1 MGYDFLMLA
10 RQRTGSVVCPSCGNL
25 VGVNDERCFNC
36 GRWNPGMWGYAPLLR
51 RLGND
56 LGFTSLVIGG
66 CSVLYLASLVVSG
79 RSLLLVGGPM
89 TFLVPSQFAIII
101 LGASGAEPVLGL
113 GWWWTIFSAGWLH
126 GSALHIL
133 FNMMW
138 IRQLGPLTG
147 ELYGPS
153 RVVII
158 YTIASALGF
167 LVSTLA
173 GSPLT
178 LGASAGIMG
187 LLGAMVR
194 YGQRTGSNRLGSQ
207 AWVWA
212 LVLFFFG
219 FLMRGVDNWA
229 HGGGFVG
236 GYLAAFLLDPL
247 QRERPAHVFA
257 ALACLALTAL
267 SVLACVFDGLRLLHR
282 GG

>member
-1 MGYDFLMLA
+1 MFS

-25 VGVNDERCFNC
+25 VGVNDERCYNC
-36 GRWNPGMWGYAPLLR
+36 GRWNPGLWGYAPLLR

-56 LGFTSLVIGG
+56 LGFTSLVIGA
-66 CSVLYLASLVVSG
+66 CTFLYVASLLASG
-79 RSLLLVGGPM
+79 RGLMMVAGPM
-89 TFLVPSQFAIII
+89 NFLVPSNMAIV
-101 LGASGAEPVLGL
+101 LFGASGAYPVFVL
-113 GWWWTIFSAGWLH
+113 GWWWTFLSAGWLH

-138 IRQLGPLTG
+138 IRQLGPVTG

-153 RVVII
+153 RAVII
-158 YTIASALGF
+158 YTAASALGF
-167 LVSTLA
+167 LVSTMA
-173 GSPLT
+173 GSTIT

-207 AWVWA
+207 AWGWA
-212 LVLFFFG
+212 LTLFVFG

-236 GYLAAFLLDPL
+236 GYLAGFLLDPL
-247 QRERPAHVFA
+247 QRERPSHLMA
-257 ALACLALTAL
+257 ALACLALTGLA
-267 SVLACVFDGLRLLHR
+267 VLASIVSGLGLLR
-282 GG
+282 AGG

>member
-1 MGYDFLMLA
+1 MLA

-56 LGFTSLVIGG
+56 FGFTNLVVGG
-66 CSVLYLASLVVSG
+66 CAVLYVACLLISG
-79 RSLLLVGGPM
+79 RSLVLAAGPM
-89 TFLVPSQFAIII
+89 DYLVPSNFAIVL
-101 LGASGAEPVLGL
+101 LGASGAYPVLGL
-113 GWWWTIFSAGWLH
+113 GWWWTILSAGWLH
-126 GSALHIL
+126 GSILHIV

-138 IRQLGPLTG
+138 IRQLGPVTG

-153 RVVII
+153 RALII

-173 GSPLT
+173 GSVIT

-187 LLGAMVR
+187 LLGAQVR
-194 YGQRTGSNRLGSQ
+194 YGQRTGSTHLGSQ
-207 AWVWA
+207 AWTWA
-212 LVLFFFG
+212 IILFVFG
-219 FLMRGVDNWA
+219 FMMRGVDNWA

-236 GYLAAFLLDPL
+236 GYLGGLLLDPV
-247 QRERPAHVFA
+247 QRERPRHLAG
-257 ALACLALTAL
+257 ALVCIALTAF
-267 SVLACVFDGLRLLHR
+267 SILASLMSGLGLLRGLR
-282 GG
+282 

>member
-1 MGYDFLMLA
+1 MLS

-25 VGVNDERCFNC
+25 VGVNDERCYNC
-36 GRWNPGMWGYAPLLR
+36 GRWNPGLWGFAPLLR

-56 LGFTSLVIGG
+56 LGFTNLVIGG
-66 CSVLYLASLVVSG
+66 CTVLYVATLLVSG
-79 RSLLLVGGPM
+79 RGLSVVAGPM
-89 TFLVPSQFAIII
+89 NFLVPSNVAIV
-101 LGASGAEPVLGL
+101 LFGASGAYPVFAL
-113 GWWWTIFSAGWLH
+113 GWWWTVLSAGWLH

-147 ELYGPS
+147 ELYGAS

-158 YTIASALGF
+158 YTVASAVGF
-167 LVSTLA
+167 GVSTMA
-173 GSPLT
+173 GSGIT

-207 AWVWA
+207 AWAWA
-212 LVLFFFG
+212 LTLFVFG
-219 FLMRGVDNWA
+219 FIMRGVDNWA

-236 GYLAAFLLDPL
+236 GYLAGLLLDPL
-247 QRERPAHVFA
+247 QRERPGHLVV
-257 ALACLALTAL
+257 ALACLGATLLA
-267 SVLACVFDGLRLLHR
+267 VLASLASGLMVVGA

>member
-1 MGYDFLMLA
+1 MFS

-25 VGVNDERCFNC
+25 VGVNDERCYNC
-36 GRWNPGMWGYAPLLR
+36 GRWNPGLWGYAPLLR

-66 CSVLYLASLVVSG
+66 CTVLYVATLLASG
-79 RSLLLVGGPM
+79 RSLQVAAGGM
-89 TFLVPSQFAIII
+89 NILVPSNVAIV
-101 LGASGAEPVLGL
+101 LFGASGAYPVFYL
-113 GWWWTIFSAGWLH
+113 GWWWTFLSAGWLH

-138 IRQLGPLTG
+138 IRQLGPVTG
-147 ELYGPS
+147 ELYGAS

-158 YTIASALGF
+158 YTVASALGF
-167 LVSTLA
+167 FVSTMA
-173 GSPLT
+173 GSSIT

-212 LVLFFFG
+212 LTLFVFG

-236 GYLAAFLLDPL
+236 GYLAGVLLDPL
-247 QRERPAHVFA
+247 QRERPGHMVA
-257 ALACLALTAL
+257 ALVCLGLTVL
-267 SVLACVFDGLRLLHR
+267 SVLASVLSGLSAIRQ

>member
-1 MGYDFLMLA
+1 MWS

-25 VGVNDERCFNC
+25 TGVNDERCFTC
-36 GRWNPGMWGYAPLLR
+36 GRWNPGLWGYAPLLR
-51 RLGND
+51 RFGAD
-56 LGFTSLVIGG
+56 LGFTAIVVAG
-66 CSVLYLASLVVSG
+66 CTAIYAAALLASG
-79 RSLLLVGGPM
+79 RSLTLAAGPM
-89 TFLVPSQFAIII
+89 NFLVPSNLAMVLF
-101 LGASGAEPVLGL
+101 GASGAYPVLGL
-113 GWWWTIFSAGWLH
+113 GWWWTLLSAGWLH

-138 IRQLGPLTG
+138 IRQLGPVTG
-147 ELYGPS
+147 ELYGAS

-158 YTIASALGF
+158 YTVASALGF

-173 GSPLT
+173 GSQLT

-212 LVLFFFG
+212 LTLFVFG
-219 FLMRGVDNWA
+219 FFMRGVDNWA

-236 GYLAAFLLDPL
+236 GYLAGLLLDPL
-247 QRERPAHVFA
+247 QRERPAHMLG

-267 SVLACVFDGLRLLHR
+267 SIAASIVSGLRILSQ

>member
-1 MGYDFLMLA
+1 MLA
-10 RQRTGSVVCPSCGNL
+10 RQRIGSVVCPSCGNL
-25 VGVNDERCFNC
+25 VGVNDERCFTC
-36 GRWNPGMWGYAPLLR
+36 GRWNPGLWGYAPLLR

-66 CSVLYLASLVVSG
+66 CTVIFVAALLISG
-79 RSLLLVGGPM
+79 RSIVLVAGPM
-89 TFLVPSQFAIII
+89 TFLVPSNFASLV
-101 LGASGAEPVLGL
+101 LGASGAYPVFVL
-113 GWWWTIFSAGWLH
+113 GWWWTVLSAGWLH

-153 RVVII
+153 RAVII
-158 YTIASALGF
+158 YTVANATGF
-167 LVSTLA
+167 LVSTMA
-173 GSPLT
+173 GSALT

-219 FLMRGVDNWA
+219 FAMRGVDNWA

-236 GYLAAFLLDPL
+236 GYLAGFLLDPL
-247 QRERPAHVFA
+247 QRERPTHLVA
-257 ALACLALTAL
+257 ALACLALTAA
-267 SVLACVFDGLRLLHR
+267 SILACLLKGFGLAL

>member
-1 MGYDFLMLA
+1 MLA

-25 VGVNDERCFNC
+25 VGVNDERCYNC
-36 GRWNPGMWGYAPLLR
+36 GRWNPGLWGYAPLLR

-56 LGFTSLVIGG
+56 LGFTNLVIGG
-66 CSVLYLASLVVSG
+66 CTVLYVATLLVSG
-79 RSLLLVGGPM
+79 RGLSVVAGPM
-89 TFLVPSQFAIII
+89 NFLVPSNVALVLF
-101 LGASGAEPVLGL
+101 GASGAYPVFAL
-113 GWWWTIFSAGWLH
+113 GWWWTVLSAGWLH

-147 ELYGPS
+147 ELYGAS

-158 YTIASALGF
+158 YTVASAVGF
-167 LVSTLA
+167 AVSTAA
-173 GSPLT
+173 GSGIT

-207 AWVWA
+207 AWTWA

-219 FLMRGVDNWA
+219 FVMRGVDNWA

-247 QRERPAHVFA
+247 QRERPAHLVA
-257 ALACLALTAL
+257 ALACLGATLLA
-267 SVLACVFDGLRLLHR
+267 VLASLAGGLAFMR
-282 GG
+282 G